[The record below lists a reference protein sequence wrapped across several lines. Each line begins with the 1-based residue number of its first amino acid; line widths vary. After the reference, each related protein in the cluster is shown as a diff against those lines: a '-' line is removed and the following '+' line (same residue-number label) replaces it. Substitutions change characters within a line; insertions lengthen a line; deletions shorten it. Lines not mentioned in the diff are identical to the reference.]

1 MNCNIFK
8 DEIFTLFDEDVPRNK
23 KEALLDHM
31 ENCADCKQEYENLQ
45 KLLADLKPTIKV
57 NASSEFKAK
66 IINQL
71 KTEAI
76 METKKS
82 SKTIKIRRPK
92 WFKYAAVAAI
102 IIMALII
109 SPLIKWNSV
118 NSSGE
123 VNAANKIFDM
133 SITAMQKLRS
143 VYFNLN
149 IRTLESDNFE
159 LIMTDGDFVKNEIWK
174 SFSTPQKWKIAK
186 PGREVLMDGKNQFL
200 YIKDGSAIKAGVNA
214 GFIQWLKILL
224 EPTLIMETEKSFAQN
239 DKAKYTIEEKNNKT
253 ILTVKAKALGD
264 FKNDYMLNK
273 SILESNNTRIYTFD
287 KTTNLLESM
296 QIYIQKNNKNV
307 LVVETKEIK
316 YDMDI
321 PAEIFA
327 INLPE
332 NMSWSEEQPIENS
345 KMLKGLTSEQVAR
358 MFFEVCENSDWDM
371 AEKTFPNIISLK
383 TKDYYGGLKIIRL
396 GKAFKSGTYGGVFV
410 PYEVKLKSGE
420 IRKWNL
426 AVRNDNEEKVWQVD
440 GGF

>member
-8 DEIFTLFDEDVPRNK
+8 ENLFTLFDEDVPKNK
-23 KEALLDHM
+23 KEALLDHI
-31 ENCADCKQEYENLQ
+31 ENCANCKQEFEDLQ

-57 NASSEFKAK
+57 NASSEFKTQ

-71 KTEAI
+71 KSETI
-76 METKKS
+76 IETKTS
-82 SKTIKIRRPK
+82 SKTIKLRSPK

-149 IRTLESDNFE
+149 IRTLEKDNFE
-159 LIMTDGDFVKNEIWK
+159 LILTDGDFVKNEIWK
-174 SFSTPQKWKIAK
+174 SFSAPEKWKISK
-186 PGREVLMDGKNQFL
+186 PGRTVLMDGKNQFL
-200 YIKDGSAIKAGVNA
+200 YIKDEMALKSGVKA

-224 EPTLIMETEKSFAQN
+224 DPTLIMETEKSFAQN

-253 ILTVKAKALGD
+253 ILTVKANALGD
-264 FKNDYMLNK
+264 FKNDYLLNK

-296 QIYIQKNNKNV
+296 QIYIQKNDKNI

-316 YDMDI
+316 YDIDI
-321 PAEIFA
+321 PDEIFA

-332 NMSWSEEQPIENS
+332 NMKWSEEQPIENS
-345 KMLKGLTSEQVAR
+345 KTLKGLTSEQVAR
-358 MFFEVCENSDWDM
+358 LFFEACEKSDWDM
-371 AEKTFPNIISLK
+371 AQKMYPNTISNK
-383 TKDYYGGLKIIRL
+383 IKNYYGDLKIIRL
-396 GKAFKSGTYGGVFV
+396 GTAFKSGMYGGVFV

-426 AVRNDNEEKVWQVD
+426 AVRNDNEEKIWQVD
-440 GGF
+440 GGI